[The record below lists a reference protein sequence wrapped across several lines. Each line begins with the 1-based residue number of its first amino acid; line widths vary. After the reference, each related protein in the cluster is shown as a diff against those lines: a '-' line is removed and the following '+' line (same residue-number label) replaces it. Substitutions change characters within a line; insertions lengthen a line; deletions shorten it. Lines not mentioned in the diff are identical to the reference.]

1 MSKKDEKSQLQSWG
15 KKMNLREAWKL
26 LWMFPMALRPRRE
39 KGCLRQYQE
48 YYETKPNG
56 IRYKLYLSMK
66 YIKGCLRI

>member
-1 MSKKDEKSQLQSWG
+1 
-15 KKMNLREAWKL
+15 MNFREAWKP
-26 LWMFPMALRPRRE
+26 LWMFPMALRPQRE

-56 IRYKLYLSMK
+56 IRCKLYLSMK